1 MILHRFNPD
10 KIRKETVFYIQ
21 SHGLHAGR
29 PLKEPIPNSWEMDTE
44 TQNAFEICFMV
55 YNSKILGNYLRGS
68 VIPFIALHEYRKIIK
83 PLFSNPVQFEE
94 TTLKKLKAL
103 QLIDKALIEQQ
114 KTHKYYNE
122 LKTAFAQELYKIFS
136 YDNHYPKY

>member
-1 MILHRFNPD
+1 MTIHRFNPD
-10 KIRKETVFYIQ
+10 KVRKETVFYIQ

-55 YNSKILGNYLRGS
+55 YNSKILNNYLRGS
-68 VIPFIALHEYRKIIK
+68 VIPFLSLHEYRKIIK

-94 TTLKKLKAL
+94 MTLKKLKTL
-103 QLIDKALIEQQ
+103 QLLDVAIQ
-114 KTHKYYNE
+114 KQEETRKYYSQ
-122 LKTAFAQELYKIFS
+122 LKTVIAHELLKTFQTKS
-136 YDNHYPKY
+136 H

>member
-1 MILHRFNPD
+1 MIIHRFNPD

-55 YNSKILGNYLRGS
+55 YNSKILDNYIRGS
-68 VIPFIALHEYRKIIK
+68 VIPFLSLHEYKKIIK
-83 PLFSNPVQFEE
+83 PIFSNPVQFEE
-94 TTLKKLKAL
+94 MTLKKLKTL
-103 QLIDKALIEQQ
+103 QLIDKAILEQQ
-114 KTHKYYNE
+114 KKHTYFIQ
-122 LKTAFAQELYKIFS
+122 LKTAIAHELLKSFQTKS
-136 YDNHYPKY
+136 H